1 MNPPGPHPL
10 WQERTIQLLG
20 TKSFERLERSNV
32 LVVGLGGVGSMAA
45 EMICRSGVGR
55 MTIIDADTIHP
66 SNVNRQLP
74 ATHETLERVK
84 AEVMGERL
92 KQINPGL
99 ELTVINEFIREERI
113 PRILEEPFDYV
124 VDAIDTL
131 SPKIYLIY
139 NTVKKG
145 LKLASSMGSGGKVDP
160 SQIRVADFG
169 ETYNCRLAY
178 ILRKKLR
185 KLDVH
190 GGFRVVFSTEQVP
203 AEMVIP
209 VEGEPNKKST
219 VGTISYI
226 PAIFGC
232 TLASIV
238 IRELAAIPDHS
249 L

>member
-1 MNPPGPHPL
+1 MNLSG
-10 WQERTIQLLG
+10 
-20 TKSFERLERSNV
+20 RSE
-32 LVVGLGGVGSMAA
+32 SP
-45 EMICRSGVGR
+45 ESWR
-55 MTIIDADTIHP
+55 
-66 SNVNRQLP
+66 
-74 ATHETLERVK
+74 K
-84 AEVMGERL
+84 
-92 KQINPGL
+92 
-99 ELTVINEFIREERI
+99 
-113 PRILEEPFDYV
+113 PFDYV

-139 NTVKKG
+139 HAVNKG
-145 LKLASSMGSGGKVDP
+145 LKLASSMGSGGKLDP

-185 KLDVH
+185 KMDVH
-190 GGFRVVFSTEQVP
+190 GGFKVVFSTEQVP
-203 AEMVIP
+203 KEMIIP

-238 IRELAAIPDHS
+238 IRELASGPD
-249 L
+249 LTL

>member
-1 MNPPGPHPL
+1 MNLSG
-10 WQERTIQLLG
+10 
-20 TKSFERLERSNV
+20 KSVFRRSW
-32 LVVGLGGVGSMAA
+32 
-45 EMICRSGVGR
+45 R
-55 MTIIDADTIHP
+55 
-66 SNVNRQLP
+66 
-74 ATHETLERVK
+74 K
-84 AEVMGERL
+84 
-92 KQINPGL
+92 
-99 ELTVINEFIREERI
+99 
-113 PRILEEPFDYV
+113 PFDYV

-139 NTVKKG
+139 HAVNKG
-145 LKLASSMGSGGKVDP
+145 LKLASSMGSGGKLDP
-160 SQIRVADFG
+160 SQIREADFG

-185 KLDVH
+185 KMDVQ
-190 GGFRVVFSTEQVP
+190 GGFKVVFSTEQVP
-203 AEMVIP
+203 KEMIIP

-238 IRELAAIPDHS
+238 IRYLSSDPVDSDPVIS